1 MFKLIHLS
9 SREKMTQI
17 VFETF
22 NSPAYYV
29 SISSVLAL
37 YASGRAT
44 GIVVESGDGVTHVVP
59 VLEGFAL
66 PHAIARVDMAG
77 RDLTDYLMKILAER
91 GYAFTTTA
99 EREIVRDMK
108 EKLCYVALD
117 FEQELQTAA
126 ESSSLEK
133 SYELPYEIPQPRKKK
148 NEPKAQIMDLGGDEE
163 DRMSEFSAGDSIPDT
178 DERWSYDALELARS
192 SSSEFEDDDGET
204 VRGRGAGGES
214 LDQSRVPSRR
224 TTGMTYG
231 SVTSETL
238 TMLNQSEVSG
248 DASVNDLHTGRS

>member
-1 MFKLIHLS
+1 
-9 SREKMTQI
+9 MTQI

-22 NSPAYYV
+22 NSPAFFV

-37 YASGRAT
+37 YASGRTT
-44 GIVVESGDGVTHVVP
+44 GIVVESGGGATHVVP
-59 VLEGFAL
+59 VFEGFSL
-66 PHAIARVDMAG
+66 PSAIARVDMAG
-77 RDLTDYLMKILAER
+77 RDVTDYFMRILAER

-99 EREIVRDMK
+99 EHEIVRDMK

-117 FEQELQTAA
+117 FEQEIQTASQ
-126 ESSSLEK
+126 SSSLEK
-133 SYELPYEIPQPRKKK
+133 SYEMPSYELPKPRKKK
-148 NEPKAQIMDLGGDEE
+148 NEPKAQITDFREDEE
-163 DRMSEFSAGDSIPDT
+163 DRMSEFSAGDPIPDT
-178 DERWSYDALELARS
+178 DETWSDEALALARS

-204 VRGRGAGGES
+204 VRGRGAGDES
-214 LDQSRVPSRR
+214 LGQSRVPSRR

>member
-1 MFKLIHLS
+1 
-9 SREKMTQI
+9 MTQI

-37 YASGRAT
+37 YASGRTT

-59 VLEGFAL
+59 VFDGFAL
-66 PHAIARVDMAG
+66 PHAIARIDIAG
-77 RDLTDYLMKILAER
+77 RDVTDYLMKILAER

-99 EREIVRDMK
+99 EREIVRDIK

-117 FEQELQTAA
+117 FEQELQTSAQ
-126 ESSSLEK
+126 SSSLEK
-133 SYELPYEIPQPRKKK
+133 SYELPYEVREPREK
-148 NEPKAQIMDLGGDEE
+148 DEE

-178 DERWSYDALELARS
+178 DDTWSYDVLELARS

-204 VRGRGAGGES
+204 VRGRGAGDES

-248 DASVNDLHTGRS
+248 DASVNDLHIGRS